1 MQISIRDVQNE
12 EVCLSLF
19 FFLSEIHVTEKS
31 QKKKKKDQDASY
43 QGALKKDPWPWT
55 R

>member
-1 MQISIRDVQNE
+1 MQISIRDVRNE
-12 EVCLSLF
+12 EVCLSF
-19 FFLSEIHVTEKS
+19 SFLREFHVTEKS
-31 QKKKKKDQDASY
+31 QKKKKDQDASY